1 MSRDASGRA
10 PRVLVSGP
18 ASWNTLVEV
27 PALPEPRPHMLRAT
41 RHWQALGGTSAGKSL
56 NLAGLGAAVVLRT
69 VLGDDDAGNRV
80 RSALDIDGVD
90 LLVEPAAGA
99 TEQHVNLLAQGQRL
113 SVYLELPDPAHP
125 AAPVHEQATQ
135 AALEACDVAVLDL
148 AEHTRPLL
156 AAARALGR
164 EVWCDV
170 HDFDGTTTFHRPWVE
185 AADVLLMNDD
195 ALPDPVPFLRSR
207 VEAGTTLAVCTQGAA
222 GATAVTA
229 SGTLH
234 VPAPLVRDVVDTNG
248 AGDAFTAGLL
258 VARFAGA
265 DLASSMEAGHAQ
277 AARCLA
283 VPRLAP
289 EGRST
294 GSAQRV
300 GG

>member
-1 MSRDASGRA
+1 MSSDAAGRA

-27 PALPEPRPHMLRAT
+27 PELPEPRPHMVRAT
-41 RHWQALGGTSAGKSL
+41 RHWQALGGTSAGKAL

-69 VLGDDDAGNRV
+69 VLGDDDAGDRV
-80 RSALDIDGVD
+80 RAALDVEGVE

-99 TEQHVNLLAQGQRL
+99 TEQHVNLLAQGQRV

-125 AAPVHEQATQ
+125 EAPVHAAATQ
-135 AALEACDVAVLDL
+135 AALEACDVALLDL
-148 AEHTRPLL
+148 AEHTRPCW
-156 AAARALGR
+156 RQRGRWVR

-170 HDFDGTTTFHRPWVE
+170 HDFDGTSTFHRPWVE

-195 ALPDPVPFLRSR
+195 AMPDPVPFLRSR
-207 VEAGTTLAVCTQGAA
+207 VEAGTTLAVCTQGPA

-229 SGTLH
+229 DGTLH
-234 VPAPLVRDVVDTNG
+234 VPAPPVTDVVDTDG
-248 AGDAFTAGLL
+248 AGDAFAAGLL
-258 VARFAGA
+258 LARWAGA
-265 DLASSMEAGHAQ
+265 DLAASMEAGHAQ

-289 EGRST
+289 
-294 GSAQRV
+294 
-300 GG
+300 